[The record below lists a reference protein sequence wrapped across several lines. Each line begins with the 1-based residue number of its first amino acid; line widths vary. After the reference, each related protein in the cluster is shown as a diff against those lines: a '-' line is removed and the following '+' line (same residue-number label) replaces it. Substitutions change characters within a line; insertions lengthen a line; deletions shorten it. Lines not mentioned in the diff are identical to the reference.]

1 MCCACYPADPTVLK
15 ITKGQKAMLCH
26 VSSQCHPIML
36 PASKRR
42 HKLRPIS
49 IGLSVSPRD
58 FIRNPSAGISIRNQ
72 GCRICVEILG
82 APPLRSISSAG
93 GEIARCGFLHT
104 QHPSGKYCTGNT
116 LVFTNDT
123 AVRMLV
129 GEKSYVASG
138 NRSENLRPLG
148 ISPTITLPNPHRC
161 KITPHS
167 AN

>member
-1 MCCACYPADPTVLK
+1 
-15 ITKGQKAMLCH
+15 MLCH

-49 IGLSVSPRD
+49 IGLSVSRRD

-104 QHPSGKYCTGNT
+104 RHLASIALEIHCEVLHWEIHWEVFQRKYTGYH
-116 LVFTNDT
+116 DA
-123 AVRMLV
+123 AVHGV
-129 GEKSYVASG
+129 GGWGELASG

-148 ISPTITLPNPHRC
+148 ISPTITLPNPPHRC
-161 KITPHS
+161 KTTPHS
-167 AN
+167 VN

>member
-1 MCCACYPADPTVLK
+1 MCVRYPADPTVLN
-15 ITKGQKAMLCH
+15 ITKEQKAMLCH

-49 IGLSVSPRD
+49 IGLSVSRRD

-104 QHPSGKYCTGNT
+104 QHLASIAQEIHWEVLHWKYTEYCTGNT
-116 LVFTNDT
+116 MVFTSLQCVVLV
-123 AVRMLV
+123 VRR
-129 GEKSYVASG
+129 ASIWE
-138 NRSENLRPLG
+138 SE
-148 ISPTITLPNPHRC
+148 
-161 KITPHS
+161 
-167 AN
+167 